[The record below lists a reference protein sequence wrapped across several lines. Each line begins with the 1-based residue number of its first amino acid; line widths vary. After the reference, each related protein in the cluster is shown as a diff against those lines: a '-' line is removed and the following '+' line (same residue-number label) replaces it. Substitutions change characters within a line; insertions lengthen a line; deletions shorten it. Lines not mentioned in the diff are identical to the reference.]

1 MDYLNK
7 EDILDNIAII
17 KINKSY
23 KDTLTATELYDC
35 TRGCWKRKIE
45 SVQEAEYVL
54 AVADG
59 IVREVYQVN
68 EWLPAQNLNRETIP
82 YDSKVEK
89 GRIGFSGTIAN
100 DKIRHR
106 YIGKCTEKLFKRGE
120 ANPVKLFL
128 NESNEIK

>member
-1 MDYLNK
+1 MDYLNR
-7 EDILDNIAII
+7 EDITENIAII

-45 SVQEAEYVL
+45 SVKTAEYVL

-59 IVREVYQVN
+59 IVREVYKVK
-68 EWLPAQNLNRETIP
+68 EWLPAQKLNRETIP
-82 YDSKVEK
+82 FDSNVEK
-89 GRIGFSGTIAN
+89 DRIGFSGMIA
-100 DKIRHR
+100 DEKIRNR
-106 YIGKCTEKLFKRGE
+106 YIGKCVENLFQRGE

-128 NESNEIK
+128 KYN